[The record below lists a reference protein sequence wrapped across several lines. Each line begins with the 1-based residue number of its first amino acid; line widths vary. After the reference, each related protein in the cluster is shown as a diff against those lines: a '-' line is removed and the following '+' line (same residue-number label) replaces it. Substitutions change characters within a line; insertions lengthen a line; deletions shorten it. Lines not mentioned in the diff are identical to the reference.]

1 MRIRVNGVKLY
12 FDVDGAGLVPA
23 GPRMQERPTLLL
35 IHGGPGLDHSSFK
48 PEFGRLT
55 DLVQMVYLDLR
66 GNGRSEAGSPA
77 EWNLAQWAADI
88 REFCRALDIEKPVVL
103 GQSFGGE
110 VAMTFAAAYPQELS
124 RLILLSATAQLR
136 MDRALPV
143 FERLGG
149 PEVRQLAER
158 YWSRPTPKLHAEYHA
173 RCLSLYTTQ
182 KLHPDVLSRAIGRE
196 AVASYYNG
204 GEGRTYNLL
213 PQLGRISVPT
223 LILAGAD
230 DPITTLEDAA
240 DIAGALPPGIA
251 TLLTLRGCRHGPV
264 REAPEFA
271 LGVIRAFLQGQAIP
285 CLQ

>member
-1 MRIRVNGVKLY
+1 M
-12 FDVDGAGLVPA
+12 
-23 GPRMQERPTLLL
+23 
-35 IHGGPGLDHSSFK
+35 
-48 PEFGRLT
+48 
-55 DLVQMVYLDLR
+55 
-66 GNGRSEAGSPA
+66 
-77 EWNLAQWAADI
+77 
-88 REFCRALDIEKPVVL
+88 L

-204 GEGRTYNLL
+204 ARVVPTISCHNSGGSAFRLLFWRGRTTPSRRSRTRPTSLVPCRLASPRCLHCGVVVTARYERRRNSPSASSAHSCRVKPFPVSNDRRNHSKPWKNL
-213 PQLGRISVPT
+213 T
-223 LILAGAD
+223 
-230 DPITTLEDAA
+230 
-240 DIAGALPPGIA
+240 
-251 TLLTLRGCRHGPV
+251 
-264 REAPEFA
+264 
-271 LGVIRAFLQGQAIP
+271 
-285 CLQ
+285 